1 MQVWGNMSKLV
12 EETFEINEDPFEV
25 NERPFMIM
33 LDIPFEAKEED

>member
-1 MQVWGNMSKLV
+1 MSKLV